1 MFYGEYT
8 ACVLLQSDTYFSA
21 GILLPMGK
29 PTTVIVIAQFK
40 VFAACL
46 LAPDAAVVG
55 SNANRGIG
63 TFFLFRVNGV

>member
-1 MFYGEYT
+1 
-8 ACVLLQSDTYFSA
+8 
-21 GILLPMGK
+21 MGK